1 MTIAQALKEKN
12 KKLSV
17 LTKLWDRLASCNS
30 IPEGNTR
37 EFNPDDILAQ
47 IRVETD
53 ALIALKT
60 KVHLACE
67 PVRSKIFRLSEL
79 KHYIKRLK
87 SIDTKNGVFV
97 SRYESV
103 GMRYEAHFGASAIDE
118 MIVGLE
124 TELEQLQEVLDQ
136 FNHITYL

>member
-17 LTKLWDRLASCNS
+17 LNKLWDRLASCNS

-37 EFNPDDILAQ
+37 DFNPDNLLAQ
-47 IRVETD
+47 IKVETD
-53 ALIALKT
+53 ALITLKT
-60 KVHLACE
+60 KIHLACE
-67 PVRSKIFRLSEL
+67 PVRDNIFRLSEL

-97 SRYESV
+97 SRYEST
-103 GMRYEAHFGASAIDE
+103 GMRYEAHFGASTIDE
-118 MIVGLE
+118 MIEGLE
-124 TELEQLQEVLDQ
+124 AELEQLQEGLDQ
-136 FNHITYL
+136 FNHTTHL